1 MDNQSIQHTR
11 WNCTYH
17 IVFIPKYRRK
27 VMYGEVKRDVVE
39 VKKLC
44 EMKQVQILEGKV
56 CKDHVHMY
64 VAIPPKMSVSDF
76 MSYLKGKSALMLFD
90 RPPSRVSSKTRR

>member
-1 MDNQSIQHTR
+1 MDDKSIQHTG

-27 VMYGEVKRDVVE
+27 IMYDANKKDMVE
-39 VKKLC
+39 IIPKLC
-44 EMKQVQILEGKV
+44 EMKGVSLIKGKV

-64 VAIPPKMSVSDF
+64 VANPPWRYQYYTLEGLPVNPH
-76 MSYLKGKSALMLFD
+76 LKWGLL
-90 RPPSRVSSKTRR
+90 TC